1 MSKTKKE
8 TSEGQEVTEVLISI
22 PKSETGGE
30 QEVTA
35 ILTDKGTGEQ
45 YAFKGRG
52 SYWKEGEDWGGSVNL
67 TTNKAEAVVFE
78 LARYVATVE
87 PGAPGVAEAR
97 RILQLVYQKL
107 SSFTIGLRE
116 DGETFFCSWMVKDG
130 LREAGV
136 TKEIDEALSA
146 EIFKVFVARVFAPE
160 KLNGLQKPAEIVRG
174 GDGVR
179 VGAQWP
185 KNRFEIKKAG
195 KEARKITPEEIR
207 FEFALLTLL
216 RDYSEHR
223 DKDHPLY
230 LLGNG
235 GEAFEEARV
244 AIGGQRTSEEMRI
257 AVLEIPQAALYTAYT
272 GKKAAAISTPE
283 RRRVDGLLETL
294 QSDIQKIIIKQEM
307 PGGKAVKWYE
317 MERPKIT
324 VDRVA
329 TLTEEE
335 AAAREMGGELPEAKT
350 TLRIKLHPGF
360 TYDIGR
366 RYNLFPDDYLP
377 RMEKAIGGG
386 RSGSKHWLLN
396 EYLNGIRGQGKISGY
411 ETKADFET
419 LVKILDLE
427 RFKKKQ
433 GAKATEAEIDEAV
446 KVAKEV
452 GLVLD
457 WSKEPGAKGQKQWQ
471 FKLNPDFG

>member
-8 TSEGQEVTEVLISI
+8 TSE
-22 PKSETGGE
+22 E

-35 ILTDKGTGEQ
+35 ILKDKETGEE

-67 TTNKAEAVVFE
+67 TTNKAEAVLFE

-87 PGAPGVAEAR
+87 PGAPGVADAR
-97 RILQLVYQKL
+97 RILQVVYQKL
-107 SSFTIGLRE
+107 DSFTIGLKE
-116 DGETFFCSWMVKDG
+116 DGETFFTDWRTKPG
-130 LREAGV
+130 KAPEAINREV
-136 TKEIDEALSA
+136 DEALNA
-146 EIFKVFVARVFAPE
+146 EIFRVFVARVFAPE
-160 KLNGLQKPAEIVRG
+160 KLESLQKPAEIVKG
-174 GDGVR
+174 GGGVR
-179 VGAQWP
+179 ASAHWA
-185 KNRFEIKKAG
+185 KARFEVKKAG
-195 KEARKITPEEIR
+195 KDPRRITPEEIR
-207 FEFALLTLL
+207 FEFALLKLL
-216 RDYSEHR
+216 RDYSAHR

-235 GEAFEEARV
+235 GEAFEEAAV
-244 AIGGQRTSEEMRI
+244 VTADKDKQTDGFEDMRA
-257 AVLEIPQAALYTAYT
+257 AVLEIPQTALYQAYT

-283 RRRVDGLLETL
+283 RRRVDGLLEIL
-294 QSDIQKIIIKQEM
+294 QSDIQKVIIKQEM
-307 PGGKAVKWYE
+307 ADKKIKWIE
-317 MERPKIT
+317 LERPKIT

-329 TLTEEE
+329 TLTGEE
-335 AAAREMGGELPEAKT
+335 AAAREIGGEMPEAKT

-377 RMEKAIGGG
+377 RMERAIGGG

-419 LVKILDLE
+419 LVKMLDLE

-433 GAKATEAEIDEAV
+433 GAKATEAEIDEAAR
-446 KVAKEV
+446 VAKEV

>member
-1 MSKTKKE
+1 MRKSKKE
-8 TSEGQEVTEVLISI
+8 TSE
-22 PKSETGGE
+22 E
-30 QEVTA
+30 QELITV
-35 ILTDKGTGEQ
+35 LKDKETGEQ

-52 SYWKEGEDWGGSVNL
+52 TTWKNGEHFGGTVEI
-67 TTNKAEAVVFE
+67 TTSKTEVVLFE

-87 PGAPGVAEAR
+87 PGALGVADAR
-97 RILQLVYQKL
+97 RILQVVYQKL
-107 SSFTIGLRE
+107 ASFTIGLKE
-116 DGETFFCSWMVKDG
+116 DGKTFFTDWRIVQGMAAEAVR
-130 LREAGV
+130 REV
-136 TKEIDEALSA
+136 EEALSA
-146 EIFKVFVARVFAPE
+146 EIFKAFVLRVFAPE
-160 KLNGLQKPAEIVRG
+160 KLKDLQKAAEIVRG

-179 VGAQWP
+179 VSAQWP

-207 FEFALLTLL
+207 FEFALLKLL
-216 RDYSEHR
+216 RDYSTHR

-257 AVLEIPQAALYTAYT
+257 AVLEIPQAALYTTYT

-335 AAAREMGGELPEAKT
+335 AAAREMGGEMPEAKT

-366 RYNLFPDDYLP
+366 RYNLFPEDYLP
-377 RMEKAIGGG
+377 RMERAIGGG

-419 LVKILDLE
+419 LVKLLDLE

-446 KVAKEV
+446 RVAKEV

>member
-1 MSKTKKE
+1 MSKAKKE
-8 TSEGQEVTEVLISI
+8 TSA
-22 PKSETGGE
+22 E
-30 QEVTA
+30 QEAAA
-35 ILTDKGTGEQ
+35 ILTDKETGEQ

-52 SYWKEGEDWGGSVNL
+52 SYWQEGEDRGGNITI
-67 TTNKAEAVVFE
+67 TTSKTEAVMFE

-97 RILQLVYQKL
+97 RILQLVYKKL
-107 SSFTIGLRE
+107 SSFTIGLKE
-116 DGETFFCSWMVKDG
+116 DGETFFTDWLIVQGMAAEAVN
-130 LREAGV
+130 REVG
-136 TKEIDEALSA
+136 EALDA
-146 EIFKVFVARVFAPE
+146 DIFKVFVARVFMPGKFEALQKAPE
-160 KLNGLQKPAEIVRG
+160 IAKG
-174 GDGVR
+174 GGGVR
-179 VGAQWP
+179 IGAQWQ

-216 RDYSEHR
+216 RDHSAHR
-223 DKDHPLY
+223 DKEHPLY

-235 GEAFEEARV
+235 GAAFEEARV
-244 AIGGQRTSEEMRI
+244 KIGDKSTGEAVEEMRV
-257 AVLEIPQAALYTAYT
+257 AVLEIPQTALYQAYT

-283 RRRVDGLLETL
+283 RRRVDGLLKTL
-294 QSDIQKIIIKQEM
+294 QSDIQTMYFREEM
-307 PGGKAVKWYE
+307 PDGKGWKWYE
-317 MERPKIT
+317 VERAKIT

-329 TLTEEE
+329 ILTDEE
-335 AAAREMGGELPEAKT
+335 AAAREMGGEMPEAKT

-360 TYDIGR
+360 THGIR
-366 RYNLFPDDYLP
+366 ERYNLFPDNYLQ
-377 RMEKAIGGG
+377 RMERAIGGG

-396 EYLNGIRGQGKISGY
+396 EYLNGIRGQGKTTGY

-427 RFKKKQ
+427 RFKGKQ
-433 GAKATEAEIDEAV
+433 GAKATEAEIDEAAR
-446 KVAKEV
+446 VAKEV

-471 FKLNPDFG
+471 FKLNPEFG

>member
-8 TSEGQEVTEVLISI
+8 TSE
-22 PKSETGGE
+22 E
-30 QEVTA
+30 QEVTTV
-35 ILTDKGTGEQ
+35 LTDKETGEQ

-87 PGAPGVAEAR
+87 PGAPGVADAR

-116 DGETFFCSWMVKDG
+116 DGETFFCSWMVKEG
-130 LREAGV
+130 LREAGI
-136 TKEIDEALSA
+136 TKEVDEALSA
-146 EIFKVFVARVFAPE
+146 EIFRVFVARVFAPE

-179 VGAQWP
+179 IGAQWA
-185 KNRFEIKKAG
+185 KARFEVKKAG
-195 KEARKITPEEIR
+195 KQTRKTTPEEIR
-207 FEFALLTLL
+207 FEFALLKLL
-216 RDYSEHR
+216 RDYSAHR

-235 GEAFEEARV
+235 GEAFEEAAV
-244 AIGGQRTSEEMRI
+244 AIDDKTRGFEDMRV
-257 AVLEIPQAALYTAYT
+257 AVLEIPQTALYTAYT

-294 QSDIQKIIIKQEM
+294 QSHIEKVIIEQKM
-307 PGGKAVKWYE
+307 PDKKVKWIE
-317 MERPKIT
+317 LERPKIT

-329 TLTEEE
+329 ILTGEE
-335 AAAREMGGELPEAKT
+335 AAAREMGGELPEGKT
-350 TLRIKLHPGF
+350 NLRIKLHPGF

-377 RMEKAIGGG
+377 RMERAIGGG

-419 LVKILDLE
+419 LVKLLDLE

-446 KVAKEV
+446 RVAKEV